1 MSSERIAP
9 LMDIYHFDIVDYAV
23 FSSMLILSA
32 LTGLYYGCRTKY
44 CKNQEGQTLREYLT
58 GNGNL
63 RPFPVALSLIASY
76 VSGVTILG
84 TPSEIYNFGTQ
95 YWFIIIA
102 IWISGLVVAY
112 VYLPVFLK
120 LQVNSSYE
128 YLELRFN
135 RVVRTIVSVFFVL
148 DEVMFLPI
156 VIYVPSL
163 AFNQVTGINI
173 HLIGS
178 IVCLVCIFYTL
189 LGGLKAVVW
198 TDSWQVIAMFIS
210 VLVVVILGTVTIGG
224 PSVIIDLTEKGGR
237 FEFFNFNPSM
247 YERYT
252 VFSVVFGGFTY
263 WTCFNSVNQTMVQR
277 YLSLPNEKQS
287 KLSLLLFTIG
297 VSFFVWVCCYAGILV
312 YATYYG
318 CDPLSLGRIKADDQ
332 ILPLFVMETVGH
344 LRGVPGLFIAGVFG
358 AALSSLSVILNS
370 TAQVFLED
378 FMKGCMRL
386 TLTERTATLIVKA
399 VVLVLGLVALGFLY
413 VVEHMGGVLAMA
425 SSLSAIAASTTCGI
439 FTLGMVIPW
448 ANSYGA
454 VVGGIAGVIASGL
467 VSFGSQFVS
476 AAKLVVPHK
485 LPVFVN
491 DSCFEKYGIDPNITI
506 SDPSYPDESS
516 VFPLFRLSFMWIT
529 PVGLCT
535 VLIVGITVS
544 FVTGNTDINYIDPDL
559 ISPVMQWVLPE
570 GSQRYAGSAIR
581 KARHRELVEREKMVG
596 DLHVLAVST
605 MGTSN
610 GRSSSP

>member
-1 MSSERIAP
+1 
-9 LMDIYHFDIVDYAV
+9 
-23 FSSMLILSA
+23 MLILSA
-32 LTGLYYGCRTKY
+32 LTGLYYGCRNKY
-44 CKNQEGQTLREYLT
+44 CKNKEAETLNEYLT
-58 GNGNL
+58 GNKNL

-84 TPSEIYNFGTQ
+84 TPSEVYNFGTQ
-95 YWFIIIA
+95 YWFIVIA
-102 IWISGLVVAY
+102 IWFSGLVVAY

-148 DEVMFLPI
+148 DELMFLPI

-173 HLIGS
+173 HVIGT
-178 IVCLVCIFYTL
+178 IVCIVCIFYTL

-210 VLVVVILGTVTIGG
+210 VVVVIALGTFTIGG
-224 PSVIIDLTEKGGR
+224 PSVIIDLNSKGDR

-252 VFSVVFGGFTY
+252 VFSVVIGGFTY

-287 KLSLLLFTIG
+287 KLSVLLFTIG
-297 VSFFVWVCCYAGILV
+297 VSLFVWICCYAGILV

-358 AALSSLSVILNS
+358 AALSSLSVVLNS

-378 FMKGCMRL
+378 FIKGCMRL
-386 TLTERTATLIVKA
+386 TLSERTATLVVKS
-399 VVLVLGLVALGFLY
+399 VVLVLGTVAVGFLY

-425 SSLSAIAASTTCGI
+425 SSLSAIAAGTTCGI
-439 FTLGMVIPW
+439 FTLGMLVPW

-454 VVGGIAGVIASGL
+454 IAGGLAGALMSGL
-467 VSFGSQFVS
+467 VSFGGQFVS
-476 AAKLVVPHK
+476 AAKLVVAHK
-485 LPVFVN
+485 LPVFAN
-491 DSCFEKYGIDPNITI
+491 ETCFDKYSIDKNLTI
-506 SDPSYPDESS
+506 PIIEYPDETDI
-516 VFPLFRLSFMWIT
+516 FPLFRLSFMWIT
-529 PVGLCT
+529 PVGVCT
-535 VLIVGITVS
+535 VLIVGAVVS
-544 FVTGNTDINYIDPDL
+544 ILTGRTNLKFLDPEL
-559 ISPVMQWVLPE
+559 ISPVMQWVLPPE
-570 GSQRYAGSAIR
+570 AQRYAGTAIR
-581 KARHRELVEREKMVG
+581 KARNREIVENEKMVQ
-596 DLHVLAVST
+596 DAPISTVEKHVAYSRT
-605 MGTSN
+605 P
-610 GRSSSP
+610 SPVAIHLKCV